1 MWQQRLLSMCCAAV
15 PPEEGQGQAA
25 GKKPTCL
32 VHRCHQQW
40 QRRTARRLTWVT
52 LPRDSGVRSR
62 LAQLLVPCVQIVY
75 PHLFVLSSDITLRYK
90 EIRRQ
95 KQEHRHEK
103 DKCLSNGDGHP
114 SVLDEQDGS
123 KLRDRKL

>member
-1 MWQQRLLSMCCAAV
+1 MTAAVALDDVLCCCASGRGSGPGCWQLTHVSGAPMPSAV
-15 PPEEGQGQAA
+15 AETWGQEADPGY
-25 GKKPTCL
+25 
-32 VHRCHQQW
+32 
-40 QRRTARRLTWVT
+40 VT
-52 LPRDSGVRSR
+52 PGHWG
-62 LAQLLVPCVQIVY
+62 LAQLFVPCVRVVY